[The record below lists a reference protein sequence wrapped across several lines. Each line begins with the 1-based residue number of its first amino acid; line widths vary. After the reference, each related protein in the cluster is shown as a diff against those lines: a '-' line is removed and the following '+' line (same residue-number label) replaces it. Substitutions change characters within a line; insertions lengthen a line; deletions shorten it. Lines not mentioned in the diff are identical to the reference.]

1 MATWRETS
9 TRCPLCAVSG
19 RMADTIELKG
29 FDDLTSLF
37 HIGEGEKEST
47 TVAIDAGESTDD
59 SSGDFEEM
67 PSFTTPR

>member
-1 MATWRETS
+1 MRLALAV
-9 TRCPLCAVSG
+9 PCALFPV
-19 RMADTIELKG
+19 AWQTIELKG
-29 FDDLTSLF
+29 FDELTSLF
-37 HIGEGEKEST
+37 HIGEGEREST